1 MTDLTAPRRSS
12 VYLWTHMHFQL
23 EYNGNQIVV
32 ANVTEKMKEVQLPQL
47 NEGEEKE
54 VTFS

>member
-1 MTDLTAPRRSS
+1 
-12 VYLWTHMHFQL
+12 MHFQL